1 MALLLVLEDECAG
14 EVGFAFCGAQLR
26 CEVGE
31 IGEGME
37 GLGSVAVF
45 VWADLLQVRAGEQ

>member
-31 IGEGME
+31 IGERVE
-37 GLGSVAVF
+37 GLCSVAVF
-45 VWADLLQVRAGEQ
+45 VWADLL